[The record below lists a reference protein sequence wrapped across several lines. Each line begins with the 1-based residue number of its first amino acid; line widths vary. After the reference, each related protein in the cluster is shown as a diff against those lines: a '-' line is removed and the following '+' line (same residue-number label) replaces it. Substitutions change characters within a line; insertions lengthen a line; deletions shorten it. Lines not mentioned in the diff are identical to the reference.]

1 MRTLRFGRFR
11 LRFVRAPGWAWF
23 ALALAP
29 TVGYALAEAIIR
41 LRAMRG

>member
-1 MRTLRFGRFR
+1 MTFRWGR
-11 LRFVRAPGWAWF
+11 LRVRFLKAPGWAWF